1 MLLCADRW
9 RLYGS
14 LSEGANRLREGFWHL
29 GRGWLAEAG
38 GGTFLA
44 IDDFMKG
51 DCKKVRIF
59 NCMIYR

>member
-14 LSEGANRLREGFWHL
+14 LSEGQIDFVRIFGIW
-29 GRGWLAEAG
+29 GGVVWLKQGA
-38 GGTFLA
+38 TFLA